1 MKKKPIF
8 LIIFSIFV
16 ISVCSINENND
27 YKLKAVNSAQEYLRI
42 TSFSKKGLTDQLIH
56 DGFSKSDALY
66 GVNNCNANWYEEAK
80 RSAKTYLKIIDY
92 DKEELIKQLEFE
104 GFAHDEAIYGVK
116 QNGL

>member
-1 MKKKPIF
+1 MKKLPIF

-16 ISVCSINENND
+16 ICICSINEKSD

-42 TSFSKKGLTDQLIH
+42 TSFSKKGLTEQLIH

-66 GVNNCNANWYEEAK
+66 GVNNCRANWYEEAN
-80 RSAKTYLKIIDY
+80 RSAKTYLKIMDY
-92 DKEELIKQLEFE
+92 DKEDLISQLEFD
-104 GFAHDEAIYGVK
+104 GFTHDEAVYGAK